1 MRTRATWLCLVSILW
16 YASPA
21 LAQRVEVGAVFG
33 WALSD
38 GVEGDT
44 AVIAGDGNVYDAI
57 DTKDSSSWGLSA
69 GAHVNER
76 FEVGFLFMQQM
87 STLRAD
93 GTNTLDI
100 GDLDVTT
107 YHPYIGF
114 NFGAVDARIRP
125 YAMIGFGATHFSSVS
140 FTGITGIARE
150 TGSET
155 QFSTTWGAG
164 VKVYPSQHFG
174 VRAGV
179 QWTPTYI
186 KTDSEGWW
194 CDPYW
199 GCYVVGDP
207 QYANQLH
214 FSGGV
219 TARF

>member
-1 MRTRATWLCLVSILW
+1 M
-16 YASPA
+16 YPA
-21 LAQRVEVGAVFG
+21 DLKYTKDHEWIR
-33 WALSD
+33 
-38 GVEGDT
+38 VEGDT

-140 FTGITGIARE
+140 FTGITGLLPTCSTMPVCANVRKPASA
-150 TGSET
+150 TSRRYGPSGRFGSTYEPD
-155 QFSTTWGAG
+155 SSVTTSRRKP
-164 VKVYPSQHFG
+164 VSV
-174 VRAGV
+174 
-179 QWTPTYI
+179 
-186 KTDSEGWW
+186 
-194 CDPYW
+194 
-199 GCYVVGDP
+199 
-207 QYANQLH
+207 
-214 FSGGV
+214 
-219 TARF
+219 